1 MLAICS
7 LCKNY
12 IVKVIQEQQTMT
24 ASALPEIILTP
35 AEENTPDVS
44 FHTKQDF
51 SDRGGSGSSLRRRP
65 NLTLDSSNPG
75 LDSVYDTGYGG
86 GLGRGVVL
94 SRISYMYCCD
104 EYCFA

>member
-1 MLAICS
+1 
-7 LCKNY
+7 
-12 IVKVIQEQQTMT
+12 MT

-35 AEENTPDVS
+35 AEEDSPDVS

-94 SRISYMYCCD
+94 SRISYMYSCD

>member
-1 MLAICS
+1 
-7 LCKNY
+7 
-12 IVKVIQEQQTMT
+12 MT

-35 AEENTPDVS
+35 AEEDTPDVS

-86 GLGRGVVL
+86 GLGRGLYSRVSAICIPVTSTVLRSLVVNL
-94 SRISYMYCCD
+94 
-104 EYCFA
+104 